1 MNKLLKVKERASGE
15 VVINKKLDAN
25 LMDKKDYWVTN
36 DILPL
41 LIQNK
46 DINPFKYLE
55 LEKLKVDLTK
65 PGNDAIEKLAKKLE
79 ELINERKCKLEGVC
93 EIRNE
98 LYMET
103 FNELI
108 RHITI
113 DCPERGILLAN
124 IRDEIQY
131 TLSAFEELYDNELG
145 FNSRRQVMADKDVDE
160 LLKRKNELQFKLN
173 NFRNKKINFIKELE
187 NLDRKHAEV
196 EEKLNKENQQEIEFL
211 EHQNKIL
218 ANFLEHVKSIKDPL
232 EIKNNLESN
241 K

>member
-1 MNKLLKVKERASGE
+1 
-15 VVINKKLDAN
+15 
-25 LMDKKDYWVTN
+25 
-36 DILPL
+36 
-41 LIQNK
+41 
-46 DINPFKYLE
+46 
-55 LEKLKVDLTK
+55 
-65 PGNDAIEKLAKKLE
+65 
-79 ELINERKCKLEGVC
+79 
-93 EIRNE
+93 
-98 LYMET
+98 
-103 FNELI
+103 
-108 RHITI
+108 
-113 DCPERGILLAN
+113 
-124 IRDEIQY
+124 
-131 TLSAFEELYDNELG
+131 
-145 FNSRRQVMADKDVDE
+145 MADKDVDE